1 MRSRAGLRRRLIWSL
16 ISVVA
21 VTVTILGVVSVIIV
35 ERSLRNQLVDDSLDA
50 TEFNLVVLAPATG
63 LRESP
68 SAADIEQSGV
78 LSRFLSRGVDGV
90 WVEMA
95 DGERLSAGAGQ
106 ADVSD
111 GLREIV
117 DSGEIGYEFSESLR
131 GPVLVTAARLP
142 PTGPDFF
149 FVTSTTAI
157 SQASRQIVLLIA
169 GTGLV
174 ALAIGSVVASGLARG
189 MLVPVAAARG
199 AAERMAGG
207 DLEVRLADEGA
218 DEFGGL
224 SRSFNRMAGSLAETI
239 RELEEARLRERR
251 FVADVSHE
259 LRTPLTGL
267 VNEARMLSDKLASAP
282 EATDEH
288 RTIARMLDGDVARL
302 RHLVDDLLEISR
314 LDSGD
319 PVTPP
324 TVVDIDAFLQALVAS
339 RHPGATVVSNVGRQV
354 PTDPRSLDRIVG
366 NLLDNARLHASG
378 AETTV
383 NASLD
388 GDILI
393 VEVADR
399 GPGVDP
405 EQLEGIFDRFS
416 TGDPA
421 RGSGTGLGLAIAHQ
435 HADRLGGDLQA
446 TLRPGGGLSVIARI
460 PVGQLLHDG
469 EGVETRLPHTEP

>member
-1 MRSRAGLRRRLIWSL
+1 MRAPAGLRRRLIWSL
-16 ISVVA
+16 IAVVVLTVAIVGTVSVV
-21 VTVTILGVVSVIIV
+21 LV
-35 ERSLRNQLVDDSLDA
+35 ERSLRNQLVEDALDA
-50 TEFNLVVLAPATG
+50 TEFNLVVLAPAAG
-63 LRESP
+63 LEESP
-68 SAADIEQSGV
+68 GPAEIDRSRILD
-78 LSRFLSRGVDGV
+78 RFLSRGVDGV
-90 WVEMA
+90 WVEMPN
-95 DGERLSAGAGQ
+95 GERLSAGAGQ

-117 DSGEIGYEFSESLR
+117 DSGEIGYEYSQSLR

-142 PTGPDFF
+142 PGGPDFF
-149 FVTSTTAI
+149 FVTSTAAI
-157 SQASRQIVLLIA
+157 TEASRQIVLLIA
-169 GTGLV
+169 GTGI
-174 ALAIGSVVASGLARG
+174 AAIAIGSVVASSLAKR
-189 MLVPVAAARG
+189 MLIPVAAARG
-199 AAERMAGG
+199 AAEQMAGG
-207 DLEVRLADEGA
+207 DLDVRLAGEGA

-282 EATDEH
+282 EASDEH
-288 RTIARMLDGDVARL
+288 RAIARMLDGDVARL
-302 RHLVDDLLEISR
+302 RRLVDDLLEISR

-319 PVTPP
+319 PLPSP
-324 TVVDIDAFLQALVAS
+324 TVVDVDAFLQAVVDS
-339 RHPGATVVSNVGRQV
+339 RHPDATVVSSVGRQV
-354 PTDPRSLDRIVG
+354 PTDPRSLERIVG

-383 NASLD
+383 NASVD
-388 GDILI
+388 GDLLV

-405 EQLEGIFDRFS
+405 EHLEAIFDRFT

-435 HADRLGGDLQA
+435 HANRLGGDLQA
-446 TLRPGGGLSVIARI
+446 TLRPGGGLSVMARI
-460 PVGQLLHDG
+460 PVGKLLHDG
-469 EGVETRLPHTEP
+469 EDAATRPPHTVA